1 MQEST
6 NVEYYPDNPLVH
18 EVLRVLARLDA
29 FREEVR
35 AFYYEV
41 ILSCHACTECG
52 GRLRMIADSRC
63 ACDAGHEL
71 DPTVAFQRSEC
82 CNARVTRRV
91 LHYECSTCRR
101 TVPSRYLF
109 EERLFDAA
117 YFKTMMRDSRAR
129 AREQR
134 EAVRLLLLDSRSPPL
149 LLSELPEFHE
159 IPGLGEALDA
169 FVGAVPALPASDFTG
184 LDVFDLDAYRRVLL
198 EALGDYSMW
207 FDAFPKICKDARLDR
222 VRRFA
227 TLVYLEQE
235 GRVDLAQHGERI
247 AVVRHE
253 ADLEG

>member
-6 NVEYYPDNPLVH
+6 NVERYPDNPLVH
-18 EVLRVLARLDA
+18 DVLRVLARLEA
-29 FREEVR
+29 FREQAR

-41 ILSCHACTECG
+41 LLSGLACPACG

-82 CNARVTRRV
+82 CNAPVTRRV
-91 LHYECSTCRR
+91 LHYECSACRR

-117 YFKTMMRDSRAR
+117 YFKAMMRDSLAR
-129 AREQR
+129 AREKR
-134 EAVRLLLLDSRSPPL
+134 DEMRLLLLGSRSGPL
-149 LLSELPEFHE
+149 VVSDLPGLHE

-169 FVGAVPALPASDFTG
+169 FEGSVPMLPVSEFTG
-184 LDVFDLDAYRRVLL
+184 RDVFDMNEYRRVLL
-198 EALGDYSMW
+198 EALGDCSLW
-207 FDAFPKICKDARLDR
+207 FEAFSKICRDARLDR
-222 VRRFA
+222 VRRFV

-235 GRVDLAQHGERI
+235 GCVDLAQFGERI